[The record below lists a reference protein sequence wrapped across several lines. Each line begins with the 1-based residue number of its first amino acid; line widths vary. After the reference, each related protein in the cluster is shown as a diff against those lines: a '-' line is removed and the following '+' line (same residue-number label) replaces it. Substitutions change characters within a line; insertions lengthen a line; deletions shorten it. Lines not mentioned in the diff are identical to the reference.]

1 MKLEG
6 KVAIVTGAGQGI
18 GKGIALKLAQEGAN
32 VVIADL
38 NMETA
43 EATAHEIEGLGRKA
57 LAVRTDVSDSK
68 QIQHMVEQTLSKLG
82 TIDILV
88 NDAAYVSGLP
98 QNFVDEK
105 EDYWDKVIAVCLKGY
120 ILCARAVLDTMI
132 AKQSGKI
139 VNISSDAGR
148 VGQPGQTVYSAAKGG
163 IIGFTKSLA
172 REMARF
178 NINVNCVAPG
188 ATDTPAFQQ
197 NPDKVKEMV
206 PKGIPLRRI
215 ARPED
220 VANMVAFFC
229 SSEADYLT
237 GQTISVSGGYTTI
250 G

>member
-18 GKGIALKLAQEGAN
+18 GKGIALKLARDGAN
-32 VVIADL
+32 VVIADV
-38 NMETA
+38 NMDTA
-43 EATAHEIEGLGRKA
+43 KTTAREIEGLGRKA
-57 LAVRTDVSDSK
+57 LAVGTDVSDSR
-68 QIQHMVEQTLSKLG
+68 QIKNMVEQTLSNLG

-88 NDAAYVSGLP
+88 NDAAYVAGLP

-105 EDYWDKVIAVCLKGY
+105 EDYWDRVIAVCLKGY
-120 ILCARAVLDTMI
+120 ILCARAVLDTMM

-148 VGQPGQTVYSAAKGG
+148 VGQAGQTVYSAAKGG

-172 REMARF
+172 KEVARF
-178 NINVNCVAPG
+178 NINVNCVSPG

-197 NPDKVKEMV
+197 NPDKIKEAV

-215 ARPED
+215 AKPED
-220 VANMVAFFC
+220 VANAVGFFC
-229 SSEADYLT
+229 SSDADYLT
-237 GQTISVSGGYTTI
+237 GQVLSVDGGFTMI